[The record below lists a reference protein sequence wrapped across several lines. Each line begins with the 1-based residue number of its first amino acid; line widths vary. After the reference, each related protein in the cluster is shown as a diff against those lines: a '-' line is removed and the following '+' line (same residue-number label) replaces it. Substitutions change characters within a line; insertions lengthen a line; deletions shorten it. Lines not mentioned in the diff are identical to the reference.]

1 MRVFNLSPQEVT
13 YKGRRIPPNGGSA
26 EFPTLSFIPDRDLA
40 LQEARILS
48 FGSLPKWWKV
58 GQAIKAT
65 KPVVAVV
72 AQPGTPNKNGDVFPE
87 KTLVI
92 TTDAPVE
99 AFDKVSM
106 SMSSER
112 KKK

>member
-1 MRVFNLSPQEVT
+1 MRVYNLSQGEIT
-13 YKGRRIPPNGGSA
+13 YKGKKIPPNGGSA
-26 EFPTLSFIPDRDLA
+26 EFQDLTFIPNRDLA
-40 LQEARILS
+40 LQDAKILA

-58 GQAIKAT
+58 EQALKAT
-65 KPVVAVV
+65 VPVAAVV
-72 AQPGTPNKNGDVFPE
+72 TKPGAPNKNGDVFPE
-87 KTLVI
+87 KKIVI

-99 AFDKVSM
+99 VFDRASV